1 VQPQVPNA
9 IEPPTHDI
17 LRALMTRI
25 DAALHVALG
34 PLPGARASVE

>member
-1 VQPQVPNA
+1 VPAA
-9 IEPPTHDI
+9 IASPTDDI

-34 PLPGARASVE
+34 PLPGPTASVE